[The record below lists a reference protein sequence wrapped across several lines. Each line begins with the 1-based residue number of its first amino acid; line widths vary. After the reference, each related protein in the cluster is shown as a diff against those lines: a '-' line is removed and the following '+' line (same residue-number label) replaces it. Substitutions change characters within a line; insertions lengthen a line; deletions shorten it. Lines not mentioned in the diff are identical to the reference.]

1 MKKRINS
8 LFLGLLAIGMPFYV
22 AGQEVEITTNVGVMR
37 AKLYEDVP
45 HHVQTFV
52 ERAKAGAYDGTLFTR
67 VIRDF
72 MIQGGAPDSRGAA
85 PGQRVGFGDRSAEIL
100 PEATP
105 QHFHKRGALAAPRQN
120 DDINPKRKSD
130 MSQFFIVQGRVY
142 RSGELDTLE
151 LIANQKAR
159 KKALDAYYY
168 PVKAEL
174 TELRKNN
181 PREFNKR
188 AARITAQIDSVVRA
202 TPGHLIFT
210 PAQRE
215 AYTTVG
221 GAHHLDGQYVVY
233 GELTE
238 GFDVLEEISRQP
250 TDKYD
255 RPKQDIQI
263 LHVKILE

>member
-1 MKKRINS
+1 MKRQIS
-8 LFLGLLAIGMPFYV
+8 VLLLGLLLAISPNVG
-22 AGQEVEITTNVGVMR
+22 GQEVEIATNVGVMR
-37 AKLYEDVP
+37 ATLYDDVP
-45 HHVQTFV
+45 RHVQAFV

-72 MIQGGAPDSRGAA
+72 MIQGGAPDSRGAT

-130 MSQFFIVQGRVY
+130 MSQFY
-142 RSGELDTLE
+142 
-151 LIANQKAR
+151 QKAR

-168 PVKAEL
+168 SVKAEL
-174 TELRKNN
+174 TELRKND

-238 GFDVLEEISRQP
+238 GFDVLEKISRQP